1 MKKLHLT
8 AVLLFFFSLFTTTTQ
23 AQFLKKI
30 QKAASRG
37 MEQAIE
43 DKVEEEA
50 NKYVQRQL
58 EKQLAGLFPEE
69 GESTPVTLD
78 MNKILSGLGEDVAT
92 EEAYMFKGSSK
103 IEIQST
109 DKNGKGEDPLFL
121 KSFMTQGENYTAM
134 ELENPD
140 EKDGV
145 IVMIFDMDNQASI
158 LLMDNDGQKSSF
170 AYKLDLMS
178 VTSDQQ
184 EAIEMEME
192 NNEFSVE
199 KTGNTKDILGYP
211 CEEYA
216 VKSKDGEGTYWV
228 TQEPI
233 EGYASF
239 WGKNSPFVTTKTQQT
254 YSEQFANLP
263 EGNFME
269 MNFNSTDGT
278 NTMMK
283 VLEINLSDE
292 HTFTMSEYPN
302 LMTQYQNQ

>member
-1 MKKLHLT
+1 MKKFQLT
-8 AVLLFFFSLFTTTTQ
+8 TVLLFFFCLFTTTTQ

-78 MNKILSGLGEDVAT
+78 MNKILSGFGEDVNT
-92 EEAYMFKGSSK
+92 EEAYVFKGSSK

-109 DKNGKGEDPLFL
+109 DKNGKAEDPLFL
-121 KSFMTQGENYTAM
+121 KSFMTEGENYTAM

-178 VTSDQQ
+178 VTADEQ
-184 EAIEMEME
+184 EAMEME
-192 NNEFSVE
+192 NNEFSME
-199 KTGNTKDILGYP
+199 KTGNTKDILGYA

-239 WGKNSPFVTTKTQQT
+239 WGKNSPFVTTKTQQA
-254 YSEQFANLP
+254 YSEHFANLP